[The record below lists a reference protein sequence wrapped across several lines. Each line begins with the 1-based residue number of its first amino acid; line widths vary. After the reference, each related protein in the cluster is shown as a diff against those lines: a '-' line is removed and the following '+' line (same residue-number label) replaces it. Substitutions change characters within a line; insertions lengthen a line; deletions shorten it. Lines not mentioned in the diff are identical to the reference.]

1 MKTIKIIDIL
11 CYISIGEHDKI
22 PKKIK
27 WRDGTWKYDDRMQDY
42 TNGHLMLFEQLKII
56 RTKEFLNDEV
66 EILDEEDEFE
76 DIVEYGKPV
85 LLELQCEDIKL
96 RDLQSYM
103 YLLAKD
109 QNTLIKNQK
118 KIIEMLKKEGK

>member
-11 CYISIGEHDKI
+11 CYISLGEYDKI

-27 WRDGTWKYDDRMQDY
+27 WRDGIWKYDDRMQDY

-76 DIVEYGKPV
+76 DIKEIPIPIIESNDNARILKVE
-85 LLELQCEDIKL
+85 IKL
-96 RDLQSYM
+96 D
-103 YLLAKD
+103 K
-109 QNTLIKNQK
+109 LIRNQK
-118 KIIEMLKKEGK
+118 KIIETLKKEGK

>member
-1 MKTIKIIDIL
+1 MKIIDLLNKIAN
-11 CYISIGEHDKI
+11 GEEV

-27 WRDGTWKYDDRMQDY
+27 YDEMIFEYQGSDWLCKK
-42 TNGHLMLFEQLKII
+42 NGWWFITSDDKIL
-56 RTKEFLNDEV
+56 ENLNDEV

-118 KIIEMLKKEGK
+118 KIIDKLNKE